1 MKYRKSHRLLKKKY
15 IVTICIVLF
24 VLIAAVII
32 ISVASNARQHTQEQQ
47 AVGDQLREG
56 LLRIGLRGDIDALCT
71 YNGQTG
77 EYEGLEKDIAD
88 ELVSR
93 IFHNDIIVEY
103 VSVNSRTK
111 DALLKIGDIDLSL
124 GASINTGQSGICYTS
139 PYFAEACGFLV
150 MEGGI
155 TSQEGL
161 SGGTVAV
168 VQSSLPAV
176 ESEENKEKTKL
187 DDYLAQSGI
196 TASVKKYA
204 SFPEAIDALDN
215 GFVDGV
221 CASQNDL
228 KHFGKAGML
237 LLGDLF
243 MPNRFCVQFSSGD
256 QTLCDVFSKTIGE
269 MREDG
274 TLEALIKKWNLT
286 DYSGLEDI

>member
-196 TASVKKYA
+196 TASVKNMPRFPKRLMRWIMDLWTA
-204 SFPEAIDALDN
+204 FAHRRTTLSILARRACCCLAICLCPTVSACSF
-215 GFVDGV
+215 
-221 CASQNDL
+221 Q
-228 KHFGKAGML
+228 AGIK
-237 LLGDLF
+237 
-243 MPNRFCVQFSSGD
+243 RFA
-256 QTLCDVFSKTIGE
+256 T
-269 MREDG
+269 
-274 TLEALIKKWNLT
+274 
-286 DYSGLEDI
+286 YSAKR